1 MITKDELI
9 AELEQLHNEKKLA
22 IPIYTAHLENAS
34 FLSHLKPESRE
45 EIKSMLLTLAKE
57 SEGHV
62 RTFEAIIKKV
72 KESKQDVY

>member
-9 AELEQLHNEKKLA
+9 AELEQLHNEKKQA
-22 IPIYTAHLENAS
+22 IPIYTAHLKNAS

-62 RTFEAIIKKV
+62 RIFETIIKEV

>member
-9 AELEQLHNEKKLA
+9 AELGQLHDEKKQA
-22 IPIYTAHLENAS
+22 IPIYTAHLKSAS

-57 SEGHV
+57 SEGHA
-62 RTFEAIIKKV
+62 RIFETIIKEV